1 MSGYPDVFQTPLF
14 AITLTLAAYKVG
26 ALIYQA
32 SKQFPLLHPTVSGA
46 LALAWLLGKTELD
59 YSIYFEANQLLMF
72 FLGPAT
78 VCLAVPLYQQQH
90 LIRRMIKP
98 IIVTLIA
105 GASFAAISALS
116 IGYLLGANEQTL
128 LSLASKSVT
137 TPIAIGITA
146 EIGGLETLAT
156 GAVVFTGATGL
167 VIAPVLFRLLK
178 IEDPKIWGFCMGMT
192 AHGVGT
198 ARAFELNAT
207 AGAFSSLALCLTGT
221 FSAIV
226 IPLMATLLKNF
237 A

>member
-1 MSGYPDVFQTPLF
+1 MSEYQDLLHSPLF
-14 AITLTLAAYKVG
+14 AITLSLAAYKLG
-26 ALIYQA
+26 AFVYQA
-32 SKQFPLLHPTVSGA
+32 SNQFSLLHPTVSGA
-46 LALAWLLGKTELD
+46 LALALLLSNTGLD
-59 YSIYFEANQLLMF
+59 YQLYFEANQLLMF

-90 LIRRMIKP
+90 LMRRMIRP
-98 IIVTLIA
+98 ILITLIT
-105 GASFAAISALS
+105 GASFAALSALS
-116 IGYLLGANEQTL
+116 ISYLLGANEQTL

-167 VIAPVLFRLLK
+167 VIAPLIFRLLK

-198 ARAFELNAT
+198 ARAFELNTT

-221 FSAIV
+221 FSAIA
-226 IPLMATLLKNF
+226 IPLIATLVKNF